1 MPIPDMLINN
11 ASGNSIISFL
21 DDNAGYNQIFMSED
35 ASKTIFI
42 CLSFI
47 DLFEWVVMTFGL
59 KNVIATYTCA
69 PRVDRPARQAGILA
83 FAPGRELSGPAH
95 GSSALPQRVPPSVL
109 FTVIDVWIGST
120 GEDFISF
127 SGNEYLA
134 GSDSIQILNS
144 KRSKASF
151 TFLSYISLP
160 VCFGS
165 LLLKGKC
172 LTLQKK
178 TLLILDNYIKALR
191 SNLRPSSSYGKPR
204 RLESLVALI
213 SA

>member
-1 MPIPDMLINN
+1 
-11 ASGNSIISFL
+11 
-21 DDNAGYNQIFMSED
+21 
-35 ASKTIFI
+35 
-42 CLSFI
+42 
-47 DLFEWVVMTFGL
+47 
-59 KNVIATYTCA
+59 
-69 PRVDRPARQAGILA
+69 VDRPARKAGTIA
-83 FAPGRELSGPAH
+83 FAPGRGLFGPGR
-95 GSSALPQRVPPSVL
+95 GSSALPQRAPPPVF

-120 GEDFISF
+120 GEDFLSF
-127 SGNEYLA
+127 SRNEYLA

-144 KRSKASF
+144 IRSKASF

-172 LTLQKK
+172 L
-178 TLLILDNYIKALR
+178 R